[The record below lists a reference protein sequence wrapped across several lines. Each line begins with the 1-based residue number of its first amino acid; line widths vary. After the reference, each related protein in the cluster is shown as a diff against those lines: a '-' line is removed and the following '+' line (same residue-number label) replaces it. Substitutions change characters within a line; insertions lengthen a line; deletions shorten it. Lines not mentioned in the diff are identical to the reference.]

1 MKRIFGILFVLF
13 LVSCVTQ
20 QAPGEIQEQ
29 ADTQSPE
36 EKQPSDIAPMEESPS
51 PITDLEPKTEAPATK
66 TIMLSRDGFDPEL
79 VSIMKAEPLTW
90 KVTGIDFGKI
100 ACYKTVNGHQES
112 RLFTSE
118 RVYCGETFTYTFTD
132 PGEYLCVDAVYG
144 SRSTVVVSASSPM
157 MSITGNVVR
166 DAGSKS
172 TNIALLTIIGA
183 FIYVLVIF
191 ARKQAFLT
199 KKGKKSRNV

>member
-1 MKRIFGILFVLF
+1 MKRIYSIFVF
-13 LVSCVTQ
+13 LSLVACVAQ
-20 QAPGEIQEQ
+20 QSQEQ
-29 ADTQSPE
+29 NPAQVPE
-36 EKQPSDIAPMEESPS
+36 QEQPTDIAPVVESPAL
-51 PITDLEPKTEAPATK
+51 IADLEPKTEPPAKK
-66 TIMLSRDGFDPEL
+66 TVTLSREGFDPEL

-100 ACYKTVNGHQES
+100 ACYKTVNGRQEN

-118 RVYCGETFTYTFTD
+118 RVYGGETFTYTFIE
-132 PGEYLCVDAVYG
+132 PGEYLCIDAVYG
-144 SRSTVVVSASSPM
+144 SRSAVLVSAISPM
-157 MSITGNVVR
+157 MAITGNVVM
-166 DAGSKS
+166 DVGSKS

-191 ARKQAFLT
+191 ARKQAFLA